1 MEAGV
6 VGRRHRLNAIRIVRL
21 EHRVEE
27 VQQPTT
33 HNAVLHPSRHPFSTA
48 APLKLSPSLSH
59 GSRWWSGHHQQEA
72 SPLST
77 LALSPSLY
85 LSTSLRVSAPH
96 LHPARLSG
104 HPRCTVL
111 HSLQIRPRCL
121 RLLLLVVLRGV
132 AVRPPVRERRR
143 GAAAPDHHAASL
155 VQPCGQGENRF
166 PIVVSMSFADCR
178 LCCLYQ
184 RALIDPLHACV
195 DSWTSTVRQSNL
207 LLLSA

>member
-1 MEAGV
+1 MVQGGGV
-6 VGRRHRLNAIRIVRL
+6 GTISRRRALF
-21 EHRVEE
+21 
-27 VQQPTT
+27 QPS
-33 HNAVLHPSRHPFSTA
+33 PSR
-48 APLKLSPSLSH
+48 
-59 GSRWWSGHHQQEA
+59 
-72 SPLST
+72 PLSIS
-77 LALSPSLY
+77 LPLCISP
-85 LSTSLRVSAPH
+85 LRVSAPH

-184 RALIDPLHACV
+184 RALMDPLHACV
-195 DSWTSTVRQSNL
+195 NSWTSTVRQSNL